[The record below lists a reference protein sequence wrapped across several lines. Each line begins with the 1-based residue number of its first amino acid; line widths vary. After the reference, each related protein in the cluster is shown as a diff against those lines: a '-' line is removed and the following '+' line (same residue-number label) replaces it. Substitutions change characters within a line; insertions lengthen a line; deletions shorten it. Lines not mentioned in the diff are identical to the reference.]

1 MIDVLNTVIVSFE
14 GLLRYAM
21 REAKRCT
28 VGGYPI
34 EHSLTPYL
42 FALVHEHLG
51 LEYFSLG
58 KIASEYIDEVINCN
72 DVSKP
77 SEKFKETVREITQS
91 IDGEFFDCRAIPEIK
106 VLAKDFDFN
115 GIIKWGSI
123 TSPLKHQFGKNIVN
137 CYTVDERGLRYSM
150 TDGFAVILV
159 AEHFGLNF
167 NSNPVLCLKG
177 GGSTAIAT
185 AEAWLSRGGEIKA
198 LNGRR
203 SLPEYLLIRCNS
215 ELEPN
220 LFLDFDSSSDS
231 DYLTLTPKY
240 ASKVNAFKNN
250 IDGRW
255 MLIAQ
260 HLLSW
265 AILFSPENAEK
276 LPSMDL
282 LFKRLIS
289 LESSGI
295 SMF

>member
-21 REAKRCT
+21 REEKRCT

-91 IDGEFFDCRAIPEIK
+91 IEGEFFDCRAIPEIK

-185 AEAWLSRGGEIKA
+185 AEAWLSRGGELKA

-240 ASKVNAFKNN
+240 TSKVNAFKNN

-282 LFKRLIS
+282 LYKRLIS
-289 LESSGI
+289 LESSGF

>member
-21 REAKRCT
+21 GEEKRCN

-58 KIASEYIDEVINCN
+58 KISSEYIDEVINSN
-72 DVSKP
+72 DFSKP

-91 IDGEFFDCRAIPEIK
+91 IKGEFFDYRNIPEIK
-106 VLAKDFDFN
+106 VITKDFDFK

-123 TSPLKHQFGKNIVN
+123 TSPLKHQFGKNTVN
-137 CYTVDERGLRYSM
+137 CYTIDEKGLRYSM

-167 NSNPVLCLKG
+167 NSKPVLCLKG

-185 AEAWLSRGGEIKA
+185 AEAWLSKGGKIKA

-203 SLPEYLLIRCNS
+203 SLPEDLLTRCNS

-240 ASKVNAFKNN
+240 NSKVNAFKNN

-260 HLLSW
+260 HLLAW